1 MGTAAGFE
9 SLAAAGAAQA
19 VERLLLD
26 DDDLPAANVLAAG
39 GRCFMAAG
47 YPRAAKLLRESG
59 EDVVE
64 VELDEFTKADGGP
77 TCLVAILPG

>member
-1 MGTAAGFE
+1 
-9 SLAAAGAAQA
+9 
-19 VERLLLD
+19 
-26 DDDLPAANVLAAG
+26 
-39 GRCFMAAG
+39 MAAG
-47 YPRAAKLLRESG
+47 YPRAAKLLREAG